1 MDSSRALPR
10 MVAARVEEALE
21 DSPVVLLQGPR
32 QCGKTTLARSV
43 GEARGYGYRTFDD
56 PVTLA
61 SAQADPVA
69 FLDALP
75 ERVVLDEVQRVP
87 ELFLRLKWLVDRDR
101 RAGRFLLTGSSNV
114 LLLPALADSL
124 AGRMEIVRLH
134 PLAQCELDA
143 RGSGFLD
150 AIFAGRLSREGWSRL
165 AGELVA
171 RVVAGGYPPAL
182 MRSTPARRRKWY
194 RDYVE
199 ALVQRD
205 VRDLARI
212 AHLDALPRL
221 LTAAAAS
228 TARLVNVTTLGGDLG
243 LSRPTLR
250 EYLTLLGRLFLVEEL
265 PAWHTNRLT
274 RLVKTPKLHLGDTG
288 VAAAL
293 VGHDAVSLTEDRV
306 AFGLL
311 LETFVHNELRRLASA
326 HEATIGFHH
335 FRDKDGV
342 EVDLVLERSGRLVA
356 GVEVKASATVT
367 ERDFAGLR
375 KLADAAGKRFACG
388 VLLYDGD
395 RVAPFGER
403 LLAVPFRALW
413 EEPVTRGE

>member
-1 MDSSRALPR
+1 
-10 MVAARVEEALE
+10 MVAARLEEALE
-21 DSPVVLLQGPR
+21 DSPVVLVQGPR
-32 QCGKTTLARSV
+32 QCGKTTLSRAV

-75 ERVVLDEVQRVP
+75 ERAVLDEVQRVP
-87 ELFLRLKWLVDRDR
+87 ELFLRVKWLVDRDR
-101 RAGRFLLTGSSNV
+101 RPGRFLLTGSSNV

-134 PLAQCELDA
+134 PLAQCELA
-143 RGSGFLD
+143 SRGSGFLG
-150 AIFAGRLSREGWSRL
+150 ALFAGSFAREGGPRL
-165 AGELVA
+165 AGELVE

-182 MRSTPARRRKWY
+182 ARPTAARRRRWY

-212 AHLDALPRL
+212 AHLEALPRL
-221 LTAAAAS
+221 LAAAAAS

-250 EYLTLLGRLFLVEEL
+250 EYLTLLERLFLVEEL
-265 PAWHTNRLT
+265 PAWSTNRLT
-274 RLVKTPKLHLGDTG
+274 RLVKTPKLHVGDTG
-288 VAAAL
+288 IAAAL
-293 VGHDAVSLTEDRV
+293 AGHDAESLTADRG
-306 AFGLL
+306 AFGFL
-311 LETFVHNELRRLASA
+311 LETFVHNELRRLAGA
-326 HEATIGFHH
+326 HEAPIAFHH

-342 EVDLVLERSGRLVA
+342 EVDLVLEQGGRLVA

-375 KLADAAGKRFACG
+375 KLAEATGKRFACG

-395 RVAPFGER
+395 RVATFGER

-413 EEPVTRGE
+413 DEPVARAG